1 MRGWPLMWKIL
12 LAVSLSISLMVGA
25 TSWLAL
31 RFAVNS
37 TSQGLE
43 EEVRASLRAYETL
56 WHARENM
63 LASVSLLMS
72 NMPDV
77 RAAFQTG
84 DRATI
89 RDTASDLWAKVYQE
103 EAIFLVADPGGKVI
117 ASLGGAGASTV
128 GAAPPLQAI
137 IQGLR
142 SSFPAQGK
150 GFLCHAGRIWQIV
163 VTPVYVDAQGGS
175 ALLNVLLA
183 GFPVNDS
190 LALSLR
196 QSTGSHFIFAA
207 QGRTIATTLDKAKTA
222 ELGSAALP
230 GIEPGFVEVKGARF
244 GLLAANLLDVFGS
257 PVGELRIVRSF
268 GAAQERLDDLR
279 RSMLGMLILAVLVG
293 LVLSYGL
300 SRRIVEPI
308 ERLDLAAAE
317 VARQNYDARLA
328 VDRGD
333 ELGRLAATFNTMCV
347 SLQQARGDLIR
358 QERLATI
365 GQFATSIVHDLR
377 NPLAAIYGGAEMLVD
392 AGLTS
397 SQAQRVARNMHQA
410 SSNIQEL
417 LQDLTD
423 ISRGKPGA
431 MEPCLLADL
440 VSAAAER
447 LWNAAEAQSVSIRI
461 EIPLD
466 YEVMAE
472 RARMERVFFNLISN
486 SLEAIQGS
494 GWIHITAERQNHDL
508 LTKILDSG
516 PGIADEIKERLFEPF
531 ATAGKRNGLG
541 LGLALSRQAVRTHSG
556 DIWTEP
562 VAHGACFCLRLPAK
576 VRAPQTNAA

>member
-43 EEVRASLRAYETL
+43 EEVHASLRAYETL

-77 RAAFQTG
+77 RSAFQTG

-103 EAIFLVADPGGKVI
+103 EAIFLVADPAGRVI
-117 ASLGGAGASTV
+117 ASLGGAGA
-128 GAAPPLQAI
+128 AAVAASPPLQAI

-142 SSFPAQGK
+142 PNFPAQGK
-150 GFLCHAGRIWQIV
+150 GFLCHSGRIWQIV
-163 VTPVYVDAQGGS
+163 VTPVYIDAQDGS
-175 ALLNVLLA
+175 TLLNVLLA

-196 QSTGSHFIFAA
+196 ESTGSHFIFAA
-207 QGRTIATTLDKAKTA
+207 EGGTIATTLDKARTA
-222 ELGSAALP
+222 DLGAAALP
-230 GIEPGFVEVKGARF
+230 GIEPGFVEVNGARF
-244 GLLAANLLDVFGS
+244 GLLAANLLDVFGNS
-257 PVGELRIVRSF
+257 IGQLRIVRSF

-308 ERLDLAAAE
+308 ERLDSAAAE

-431 MEPCLLADL
+431 MEPCFLADL
-440 VSAAAER
+440 VCTAAER
-447 LWNAAEAQSVSIRI
+447 LLNAAETQSVSIVI

-466 YEVMAE
+466 LEVMAE
-472 RARMERVFFNLISN
+472 RGRLERVFFNLISN
-486 SLEAIQGS
+486 SLEAIPGS
-494 GWIHITAERQNHDL
+494 GWIRITAGRQNQDL
-508 LTKILDSG
+508 LTKVLDSG
-516 PGIADEIKERLFEPF
+516 PGIADQIKERLFEPF

-541 LGLALSRQAVRTHSG
+541 LGLALSRQAVRSHGG

-562 VAHGACFCLRLPAK
+562 VANGACFCLRLPA
-576 VRAPQTNAA
+576 RLRPPRSNAA